1 MSKRFALWRLP
12 PVLIVHLKRFQFD
25 RTSRRK
31 LTNKVDFPLEGLDLT
46 RYLAPTRWDH
56 LKAENTD
63 FKSQNG
69 EFQSDESEEE
79 NLADHEFEKN
89 YGAVNGKYDNSNG
102 FSGDSSS
109 TEVRS
114 KGKTPISLSNGV
126 SYPLSSSQHDKNTHS
141 KPYSHGKGSHSSDD
155 VDSHSTL
162 ENTTVNTSSE
172 SLTHNSNSN
181 SSSGSSN
188 SESRVALTMKGTDGS
203 LYDLYSVVHHVGAMG
218 GGHYVTTTRDRERGT
233 TVEDARK
240 IARQLTRSASPSVY
254 GTVSPTSHI
263 HAEEEAISQL
273 NASTGSN
280 TEDSADIGG
289 KDGKEGMKKLSKDAE
304 KGTEKRI
311 GKGAARGSVGV
322 DGTTAPPPGG
332 QWWCYNDDVVTEVSD
347 PREVTSASAYVLF
360 YMRRDVWGMDV
371 KEIFEESRRNSMG
384 VMLSSKDNTGT
395 LTGSTSRTPD
405 VKVPLPHKGAPQD
418 TPKGYWR
425 PRLPAVVARH
435 HGPGPASSAVSVNSS
450 TTVTPNIST
459 KTRILAPMNGREG
472 TGTGVPPLTARL
484 SLKMLGQ
491 RHANFSGNAGDDESG
506 SESSSTSGREKEKG
520 GGGHNDSDKC
530 ILS

>member
-56 LKAENTD
+56 LKTENTD
-63 FKSQNG
+63 LKSQNG
-69 EFQSDESEEE
+69 ESHGDESEDE
-79 NLADHEFEKN
+79 NQADREFERTYGTINGIHDDKN
-89 YGAVNGKYDNSNG
+89 GCS
-102 FSGDSSS
+102 SDSSS
-109 TEVRS
+109 HDVHT
-114 KGKTPISLSNGV
+114 KGKAPTAAVLPNGV
-126 SYPLSSSQHDKNTHS
+126 SYPLSTSQHDKNTHS
-141 KPYSHGKGSHSSDD
+141 KQHSQGKGSYSDEM
-155 VDSHSTL
+155 DSHSL
-162 ENTTVNTSSE
+162 ENTTDNSS
-172 SLTHNSNSN
+172 SDSPAQNNSN
-181 SSSGSSN
+181 SSSGSNSS

-254 GTVSPTSHI
+254 GAVIPTSHV
-263 HAEEEAISQL
+263 EEEAISQL
-273 NASTGSN
+273 NATTGGN
-280 TEDSADIGG
+280 TEDSDVAG
-289 KDGKEGMKKLSKDAE
+289 KDGKEGVKKVSKDAE
-304 KGTEKRI
+304 KGVEKRA
-311 GKGAARGSVGV
+311 GKGAARGSVGL
-322 DGTTAPPPGG
+322 DGTAAPPPGG

-405 VKVPLPHKGAPQD
+405 IRAPMPQKGASD
-418 TPKGYWR
+418 APKGYWR
-425 PRLPAVVARH
+425 PRLPAVVGRH
-435 HGPGPASSAVSVNSS
+435 HGPGPSSSAVSVNSS
-450 TTVTPNIST
+450 ASVTPNIST

-472 TGTGVPPLTARL
+472 TGVPPLSARL

-491 RHANFSGNAGDDESG
+491 RHANFSGNAGDDESS

-520 GGGHNDSDKC
+520 GGHNDSDKC